1 MFCFFFFP
9 PTLGFQKPLFFP
21 MSILPPSSKES
32 RQAGKR
38 AALVNCVYTHTTTTC
53 LHHCTHSGQSCAGG
67 GKEGRLYIFFFF
79 FSFFIFILSK
89 EGTKSQ
95 PSFKPSAAQE
105 PPTSPK
111 ELRLCG
117 NPDLTSSPPST
128 EAVLAFEQYRQKVL
142 PKVYALLGRV
152 KLCQDRERGT
162 RILLA

>member
-1 MFCFFFFP
+1 M
-9 PTLGFQKPLFFP
+9 
-21 MSILPPSSKES
+21 
-32 RQAGKR
+32 
-38 AALVNCVYTHTTTTC
+38 NCVYTHTTTTC

-79 FSFFIFILSK
+79 FSFFILSK

-162 RILLA
+162 RKSLGLNRPFPSVSYRKSPVITHIAFPRADLGGLWYFWR